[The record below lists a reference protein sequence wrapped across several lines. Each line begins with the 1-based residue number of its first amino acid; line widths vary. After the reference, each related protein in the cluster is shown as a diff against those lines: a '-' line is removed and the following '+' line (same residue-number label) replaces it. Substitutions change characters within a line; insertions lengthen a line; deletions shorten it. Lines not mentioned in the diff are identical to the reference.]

1 MKCCDKK
8 KKMVEKE
15 RKKERRGVES
25 ARGGKG
31 DKNLRES

>member
-1 MKCCDKK
+1 MI
-8 KKMVEKE
+8 EKE
-15 RKKERRGVES
+15 RKKKRRGGGVGVES